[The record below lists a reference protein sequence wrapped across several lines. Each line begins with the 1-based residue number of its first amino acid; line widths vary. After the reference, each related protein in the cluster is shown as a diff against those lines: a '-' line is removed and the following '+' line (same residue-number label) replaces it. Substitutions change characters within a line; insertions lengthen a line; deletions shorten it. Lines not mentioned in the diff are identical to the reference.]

1 MFDTPLPRF
10 LYKTQFFIYKTP
22 VFHIENPTFCIKR
35 HPIAG
40 DGDRDSDDRHAC
52 RHGHMT

>member
-22 VFHIENPTFCIKR
+22 VFHIENPTFCIKDIR
-35 HPIAG
+35 LQAMAIAIPTTG
-40 DGDRDSDDRHAC
+40 MHA
-52 RHGHMT
+52 GTDI